1 LLPGGR
7 LDKKA
12 AFIAYSEHT
21 SMSFSEELKIKPDFF
36 FSRNC
41 AVLLPFTMVSKRME
55 TKLGEMG
62 H

>member
-1 LLPGGR
+1 MSHSPTWPYCEQETQ
-7 LDKKA
+7 KA
-12 AFIAYSEHT
+12 GDAWYQSW
-21 SMSFSEELKIKPDFF
+21 
-36 FSRNC
+36 NC